1 VRSHPLTLLHDH
13 ASGPHEHDWHQ
24 LTFALRGHIEIE
36 TAEARWAV
44 PADRALWIPARVP
57 HRESTRAHVSMRM
70 LYLAPGA
77 VRMRS
82 DRCRAIVVGPLLRE
96 LIAHICALGALD
108 RRRAEQH
115 RLIGVLVDQLATAE
129 DVSLDLPLPRD
140 GRACR
145 LAALID
151 ADPSGSL
158 ARLAGRAGA
167 SLRTLE
173 RLFLAETGVPV
184 GEWRRRRRLFH
195 ALGLLE
201 AGAAVGDAADAAGY
215 ATISA
220 FTAAFKRQFGVPPSR
235 RRGARTQ
242 LPLSGGRWPRGAAR
256 RRG

>member
-1 VRSHPLTLLHDH
+1 VRSHPLTLLHEH

-36 TAEARWAV
+36 TADARWAV
-44 PADRALWIPARVP
+44 PADRALWIPARVS

-77 VRMRS
+77 VPVPP

-96 LIAHICALGALD
+96 LIAHVCALGALD
-108 RRRAEQH
+108 RRRPEQH
-115 RLIGVLVDQLATAE
+115 RLIGVLVDQLAAAGA
-129 DVSLDLPLPRD
+129 VSLDLPLPRD
-140 GRACR
+140 ARACR
-145 LAALID
+145 LAALLD
-151 ADPSGSL
+151 ADPSGALSDL
-158 ARLAGRAGA
+158 ARGAGA

-173 RLFLAETGVPV
+173 RVFLAETGVAL

-201 AGAAVGDAADAAGY
+201 AGASVGDAADAAGY

-220 FTAAFKRQFGVPPSR
+220 FTAAFKRQFGAPPSR
-235 RRGARTQ
+235 RRV
-242 LPLSGGRWPRGAAR
+242 PPP
-256 RRG
+256 